1 MRQMS
6 KQKLAPS
13 LASDEMNSAYRS
25 VIVRFWTAVQRQF
38 VTSASLCRLVIRSVL
53 TGKIERNSKRRAKLV
68 IACVSL
74 SYRGVGI
81 IHP

>member
-1 MRQMS
+1 MRQMMQEDS
-6 KQKLAPS
+6 PPRF
-13 LASDEMNSAYRS
+13 ASGEMNPAYRS
-25 VIVRFWTAVQRQF
+25 VIVRFWTAVRQIRHI
-38 VTSASLCRLVIRSVL
+38 SYLCRLVIRSVL

-81 IHP
+81 VHP